1 MSKANL
7 STPAYAAA
15 CVEDDK
21 HQAARVKREAE
32 FCACADDGEGNEP
45 NRDPDCPDCGGSGA
59 VIVDPEP

>member
-15 CVEDDK
+15 CVADDK

-32 FCACADDGEGNEP
+32 NEKQNRGN
-45 NRDPDCPDCGGSGA
+45 A
-59 VIVDPEP
+59 